1 MRYQGNIASWNRE
14 RGFGFIRPQSQ
25 SQPYSQQ
32 EQRDADLFVHVSS
45 LTFDGKAP
53 EAGERVSYQLGTGKD
68 GKPCALQVFFP
79 DRPLSLADGFSPP
92 PERPMPRR
100 NESSRLPPSVAPS
113 MTQSAAPR
121 PRRQPTYR
129 RKGNWRGKLI
139 PLLVLAGLF
148 SIYSRFSAESVSLPP
163 TSSPAS
169 AGVDALDSA
178 PPAPTFIKQCD
189 GRQYCSQMTSCEEAT
204 WFLQNCP
211 NMKMDGEGDGIP
223 CEDQWCGH

>member
-25 SQPYSQQ
+25 LGPQG

-68 GKPCALQVFFP
+68 GKPCAVQVFFP
-79 DRPLSLADGFSPP
+79 DRPLSLVDGFSPA

-113 MTQSAAPR
+113 MAQSAAPR

-129 RKGNWRGKLI
+129 RKSNWRGKLI

-148 SIYSRFSAESVSLPP
+148 SIYSRFSAESVSPP
-163 TSSPAS
+163 PAS
-169 AGVDALDSA
+169 SFRQGEASTSYSTSQA
-178 PPAPTFIKQCD
+178 PAFARQCD
-189 GRQYCSQMTSCEEAT
+189 GRQHCSQMTSCEEAT
-204 WFLQNCP
+204 WFLRNCP